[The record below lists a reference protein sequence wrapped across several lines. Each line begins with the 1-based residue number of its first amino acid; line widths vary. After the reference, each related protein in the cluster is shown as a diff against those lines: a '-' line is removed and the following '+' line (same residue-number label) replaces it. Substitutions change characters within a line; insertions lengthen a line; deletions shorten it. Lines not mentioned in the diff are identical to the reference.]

1 VEIIAGT
8 ADFVLERE
16 TAAAIGKF
24 DGVHIGHRRLL
35 DEIIVKKQ
43 QGLDA
48 CVFTFNPPPAVL
60 FGTGD
65 GKELTTVHEKRILLE
80 RMGVDV
86 LVEFPLDK
94 TNAAMSPENFARDVL
109 VKQLNTSFI
118 AAGTDLSFGAGGKGN
133 AALLEALSGELGFVV
148 KTIEK
153 VKIDDIEVSSSVIR
167 GYVEAGNMPA
177 AERML
182 GIPYPVMG
190 KVEHG
195 SRIGRTLGFPTVNII
210 PADSKLLP
218 PNGVYDADVLYKGRK
233 YAGVCNVGLKP
244 TVSADSIMSVE
255 TYIYDFN
262 EDIYGEDIEI
272 YLKKFRRPERR
283 FESVEELKAQLKRD
297 IMR

>member
-35 DEIIVKKQ
+35 EEIIAKKQ
-43 QGLDA
+43 YGLDA

-86 LVEFPLDK
+86 LVEFPLNL
-94 TNAAMSPENFARDVL
+94 TNAAMEPEEFVRDVL
-109 VKQLNTSFI
+109 ARQMNTDFI
-118 AAGTDLSFGAGGKGN
+118 AAGTDLSFGAGGRGN
-133 AALLEALSGELGFVV
+133 AALLKNLSGELGFEV

-153 VKIDDIEVSSSVIR
+153 VRIDDIEVSSSVIR
-167 GYVEAGNMPA
+167 EYVEAGNMSA

-190 KVEHG
+190 KVMHG
-195 SRIGRTLGFPTVNII
+195 NCIGRTLGFPTVNII
-210 PADSKLLP
+210 PDSSKLLP
-218 PNGVYDADVLYKGRK
+218 PNGVYEADVLYRGRK
-233 YAGVCNVGLKP
+233 YAGVSNVGLKP
-244 TVSADSIMSVE
+244 TVSDASTMSVE
-255 TYIYDFN
+255 TYIYDFD
-262 EDIYGEDIEI
+262 EDIYGENIEV
-272 YLKKFRRPERR
+272 YLKKFRRPEQR
-283 FESVEELKAQLKRD
+283 FAGVEELKAQLKKD